1 MNDESSSARE
11 DAAPTGFRSGFAA
24 LVGRPNVGKSTLLNA
39 LVGQKLSIVT
49 PRPQTTRHRIVGVCH
64 LPQAQIAFVDTPGL
78 HHGQARALN
87 RAMNRTAGAALV
99 EADLCILVVAAL
111 EWTRGD
117 DMVLERIAKSGLP
130 AIAAVNKID
139 RASPRARLLPFIADL
154 AKRFEFREVVPVS
167 ALKSDQIDLLRAAI
181 ARHLPVSPALFP
193 PGTLTDRDLPFR
205 ISELIRE
212 RLTLELNQ
220 EVPYGIA
227 VEVEKTEELD
237 GQLVVN
243 AAIWVD
249 RAGQKPIVIGA
260 GGERLKRVGRA
271 ARLELNELLGRRVH
285 LELWVKVREDWVD
298 DARSLQH
305 LGLE

>member
-1 MNDESSSARE
+1 MSEPN
-11 DAAPTGFRSGFAA
+11 AAGGFRSGYAA

-39 LVGQKLSIVT
+39 LVGEKLSIVT

-78 HHGQARALN
+78 HHGAARALN
-87 RAMNRTAGAALV
+87 RAMNRTAGAALA
-99 EADLCILVVAAL
+99 EADLCVLVVAAL

-117 DMVLERIAKSGLP
+117 ALVLKRVAESGLP

-139 RASPRARLLPFIADL
+139 RASPRARLLPYIAEL
-154 AKRFEFREVVPVS
+154 AKRFDFQEIVPVS
-167 ALKSDQIDLLRAAI
+167 ALKLEQVDALRAAI
-181 ARHLPVSPALFP
+181 AQHLPVAEALYA
-193 PGTLTDRDLPFR
+193 PGTLTDRDMSFR
-205 ISELIRE
+205 IAELIRE

-227 VEVEKTEELD
+227 VEVERTAEVE
-237 GQLVVN
+237 GQLVVD

-271 ARLELNELLGRRVH
+271 ARLQLNELLGRRVH
-285 LELWVKVREDWVD
+285 LELWVKVREDWAD
-298 DARSLQH
+298 DARALQH

>member
-1 MNDESSSARE
+1 MSGE
-11 DAAPTGFRSGFAA
+11 APAGAFRSGFAA

-39 LVGQKLSIVT
+39 LVGEKLSIVT

-78 HHGQARALN
+78 HHGAARALN
-87 RAMNRTAGAALV
+87 RAMNRTAGSALA
-99 EADLCILVVAAL
+99 EADLCVLVVAAL

-117 DMVLERIAKSGLP
+117 DMVLERIARSGLP
-130 AIAAVNKID
+130 AVAAVNKID
-139 RASPRARLLPFIADL
+139 RAFPRARLLPYIGDL
-154 AKRFEFREVVPVS
+154 AKRFEFQELVPVS
-167 ALKSDQIDLLRAAI
+167 ALKLEQVEVLREAI
-181 ARHLPVSPALFP
+181 ARHLPVAPALFA

-205 ISELIRE
+205 IAELIRE

-227 VEVEKTEELD
+227 VEVERTAEVE
-237 GQLVVN
+237 GQLVVD

-271 ARLELNELLGRRVH
+271 ARLELNRLLGRRVH
-285 LELWVKVREDWVD
+285 LELWVKVREDWAD
-298 DARSLQH
+298 DARALQH

>member
-1 MNDESSSARE
+1 MSG
-11 DAAPTGFRSGFAA
+11 AAPAGEFRSGFAA

-39 LVGQKLSIVT
+39 LVGEKLSIVT
-49 PRPQTTRHRIVGVCH
+49 PRPQTTRHRIVGICH

-78 HHGQARALN
+78 HHGAARALN
-87 RAMNRTAGAALV
+87 RAMNRTAGAALA

-117 DMVLERIAKSGLP
+117 AMVLERIASSGLP
-130 AIAAVNKID
+130 AIAAVNKVD
-139 RASPRARLLPFIADL
+139 RAAPRARLLTYIAEL
-154 AKRFEFREVVPVS
+154 AKRFEFREIVPVS
-167 ALKSDQIDLLRAAI
+167 ALKLEQVDILREAI
-181 ARHLPVSPALFP
+181 AQYLPVAPARFA

-205 ISELIRE
+205 IAELIRE

-227 VEVEKTEELD
+227 VEVERSAEVE
-237 GQLVVN
+237 GQLVVD

-271 ARLELNELLGRRVH
+271 ARLELNRLLGRRVH
-285 LELWVKVREDWVD
+285 LELWVKVREDWAD
-298 DARSLQH
+298 DARALQH

>member
-1 MNDESSSARE
+1 MSEPN
-11 DAAPTGFRSGFAA
+11 AAGDFRSGYAA

-39 LVGQKLSIVT
+39 LVGEKLSIVT

-78 HHGQARALN
+78 HHGAARALN
-87 RAMNRTAGAALV
+87 RAMNRTAGAALA
-99 EADLCILVVAAL
+99 EADLCVLVVAAL

-117 DMVLERIAKSGLP
+117 AMVLKRVAESGLP

-139 RASPRARLLPFIADL
+139 RASPRARLLPYIADL
-154 AKRFEFREVVPVS
+154 AKRFEFQEIVPVS
-167 ALKSDQIDLLRAAI
+167 ALKMEQVDVLRAAI
-181 ARHLPVSPALFP
+181 AQHLPVAEALYA
-193 PGTLTDRDLPFR
+193 PGTLTDRDMPFR
-205 ISELIRE
+205 IAELIRE

-227 VEVEKTEELD
+227 VEVERTAEVE
-237 GQLVVN
+237 GQLVVD

-271 ARLELNELLGRRVH
+271 ARLQLNELLGRRVH
-285 LELWVKVREDWVD
+285 LELWVKVREDWAD
-298 DARSLQH
+298 DARALQH

>member
-1 MNDESSSARE
+1 VAE
-11 DAAPTGFRSGFAA
+11 FRSGFAA

-39 LVGQKLSIVT
+39 LVGEKLSIVT
-49 PRPQTTRHRIVGVCH
+49 PRPQTTRHRIVGICH

-78 HHGQARALN
+78 HHGAERALN
-87 RAMNRTAGAALV
+87 RAMNRTAGAALA
-99 EADLCILVVAAL
+99 EADLCILVVTAL

-117 DMVLERIAKSGLP
+117 DMVLERIARSGLP

-167 ALKSDQIDLLRAAI
+167 ALKLDQVEVLRAAI
-181 ARHLPVSPALFP
+181 APALFP

-205 ISELIRE
+205 IAELIRE

-227 VEVEKTEELD
+227 VEVERTAEVE
-237 GQLVVN
+237 GQLVVD

-271 ARLELNELLGRRVH
+271 ARLQLNELLGRRVH
-285 LELWVKVREDWVD
+285 LELWVKVREDWAD

>member
-1 MNDESSSARE
+1 MSEP
-11 DAAPTGFRSGFAA
+11 AAAGGFRSGYAA

-39 LVGQKLSIVT
+39 LVGEKLSIVT

-78 HHGQARALN
+78 HHGAARALN
-87 RAMNRTAGAALV
+87 RAMNRTAGAALA
-99 EADLCILVVAAL
+99 EADLCVLVVAAL

-117 DMVLERIAKSGLP
+117 AMVLKRVADSGLP

-139 RASPRARLLPFIADL
+139 RAAPRARLLPYIAEL
-154 AKRFEFREVVPVS
+154 AERFEFQEIVPVS
-167 ALKSDQIDLLRAAI
+167 ALKLEQVDVLRAAI
-181 ARHLPVSPALFP
+181 ARHLPVAQALFA
-193 PGTLTDRDLPFR
+193 PGTLTDRDMPFR
-205 ISELIRE
+205 IAELIRE

-227 VEVEKTEELD
+227 VEVERTAEVE
-237 GQLVVN
+237 GQLVVD

-260 GGERLKRVGRA
+260 GGERLKRVGRSV
-271 ARLELNELLGRRVH
+271 RLALNELLGRRVH
-285 LELWVKVREDWVD
+285 LELWVKVREDWAD
-298 DARSLQH
+298 DARALQH